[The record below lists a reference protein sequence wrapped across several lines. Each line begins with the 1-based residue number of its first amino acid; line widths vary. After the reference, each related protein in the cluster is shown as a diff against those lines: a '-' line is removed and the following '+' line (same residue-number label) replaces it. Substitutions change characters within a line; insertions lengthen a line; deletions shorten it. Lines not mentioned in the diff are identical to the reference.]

1 MDGIINGSFY
11 SLQLDYKTIL
21 FGTAASFSVEQSLRD
36 ITVRETNNWKTQ
48 LPGVRSWSMEFEG
61 KLAYRF
67 VDGTSPAWNKRTI
80 DEVYDLGIANQ
91 DRVTIKIKG
100 AGTGYWYWQGECYIT
115 GISIDAPNEDNTTMK
130 ISFTGVNH
138 LGIGYISSN

>member
-1 MDGIINGSFY
+1 MQFY
-11 SLQLDYKTIL
+11 I

-61 KLAYRF
+61 KLAYKF
-67 VDGTSPAWNKRTI
+67 VDGTSPAWNRRTI
-80 DEVYDLGIANQ
+80 DEVYALGIANQ
-91 DRVTIKIKG
+91 DRVVLKM
-100 AGTGYWYWQGECYIT
+100 AGGGGSYFWQGYAYIT

-130 ISFTGVNH
+130 ISFSGVNH
-138 LGIGYISSN
+138 LAMGYNSTN

>member
-1 MDGIINGSFY
+1 MDGIINGTFY

-67 VDGTSPAWNKRTI
+67 VDGTSPAWNKMTTN
-80 DEVYDLGIANQ
+80 DVYALGIANQ
-91 DRVTIKIKG
+91 DRVVVTLKG
-100 AGTGYWYWQGECYIT
+100 GTGSYFWSGYAYIT
-115 GISIDAPNEDNTTMK
+115 SMSIDAPNEDNTTMK
-130 ISFTGVNH
+130 ISFTGVNN
-138 LGIGYISSN
+138 LGMGFLSSN

>member
-1 MDGIINGSFY
+1 MDGIINGTFY

-80 DEVYDLGIANQ
+80 NDVYTLGIATQ
-91 DRVTIKIKG
+91 DRVNIKIKG
-100 AGTGYWYWQGECYIT
+100 SGTGYYYWEGECYIT

-130 ISFTGVNH
+130 ISFTGVNQ
-138 LGIGYISSN
+138 LGMGYISSN

>member
-1 MDGIINGSFY
+1 MDGVINGTFY
-11 SLQLDYKTIL
+11 SLQIDYKTIL
-21 FGTAASFSVEQSLRD
+21 FGTAASFSVEQKLRD

-61 KLAYRF
+61 KLAYKF

-80 DEVYDLGIANQ
+80 DEVYALGIANQ
-91 DRVTIKIKG
+91 DRVVLKM
-100 AGTGYWYWQGECYIT
+100 AGGGGSYFWQGYAYIT

-130 ISFTGVNH
+130 ISFSGVNH
-138 LGIGYISSN
+138 LAMGYNSTN